1 MADTPP
7 ALENLVAIITGLM
20 AEMES
25 RAFQDERFA
34 ELSMRQ
40 IFYFETILRMGHP
53 TFSDLA
59 RQLNVTKPSV
69 TAIVNR
75 LIGMGYV
82 QRVQDD
88 EDRRAFH
95 IVVTPKGEEFR
106 RIHQAVH
113 QQVVR
118 QLTAKLNPDEV
129 GQLTILLQKAL
140 EGRSP

>member
-1 MADTPP
+1 MSETP
-7 ALENLVAIITGLM
+7 ALENIVAIITGLM

-34 ELSMRQ
+34 DLSMRQ

-69 TAIVNR
+69 TAIVGK
-75 LIGMGYV
+75 LIAMGYV

-88 EDRRAFH
+88 EDRRSFH
-95 IVVTPKGEEFR
+95 IVVTPQGEEFR
-106 RIHQAVH
+106 RVHQVIH

-118 QLTAKLNPDEV
+118 RLTAQLDPDEVEQLTA
-129 GQLTILLQKAL
+129 LLQKAL
-140 EGRSP
+140 QDQPA